1 MHTKFEINWTKIK
14 GGYQSGRKVIPHNFK
29 SNLPLTRLQIENFII
44 LYLKSVYILDFYF
57 QQQNNK
63 IFKRG
68 FNVNAQE
75 WKPSSRRTSVG
86 NASVKDIPMLDV
98 FLQRLDRHSTYNSD
112 QTSPRGP
119 SSTGEDQWLKKWKKN
134 QTKNIKCG
142 LYCLLL
148 LLHIP

>member
-1 MHTKFEINWTKIK
+1 MLREN
-14 GGYQSGRKVIPHNFK
+14 SNFDN
-29 SNLPLTRLQIENFII
+29 SFL
-44 LYLKSVYILDFYF
+44 
-57 QQQNNK
+57 QQNNK

-119 SSTGEDQWLKKWKKN
+119 SSTGEDQ
-134 QTKNIKCG
+134 
-142 LYCLLL
+142 
-148 LLHIP
+148 